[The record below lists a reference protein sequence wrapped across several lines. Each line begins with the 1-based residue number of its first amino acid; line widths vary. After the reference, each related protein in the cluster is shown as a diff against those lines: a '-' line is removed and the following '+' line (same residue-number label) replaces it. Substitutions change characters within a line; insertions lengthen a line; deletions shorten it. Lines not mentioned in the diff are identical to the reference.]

1 MSGPVKQRTFHL
13 EGLGR
18 ETGWKVEAGAEVK
31 VQFSEGSE
39 MLGFCDQ
46 GNLDSVKV
54 IFLF

>member
-13 EGLGR
+13 EGLGT

-46 GNLDSVKV
+46 GNLASVKV